1 MVYSIFSIWKGLRKK
16 RSDKRKGV
24 AELMRHVSM
33 NFTLLMRF
41 LGQKWNKSDF
51 QKKITTWNPIMKIYP
66 ILNNLGKGKYVFI
79 FILNER
85 AVGRFC
91 GASVVLLCVAFPE

>member
-1 MVYSIFSIWKGLRKK
+1 
-16 RSDKRKGV
+16 
-24 AELMRHVSM
+24 
-33 NFTLLMRF
+33 
-41 LGQKWNKSDF
+41 
-51 QKKITTWNPIMKIYP
+51 MKIYP